1 MIVVLAD
8 FLNSGIRLTTPILF
22 AAIASML
29 SARAGILNLAIESKV
44 LIGAFVGIL
53 VAAGTGNT
61 LLGVVAAAAAGAAI
75 GAVMAAA
82 HRLGVDLVVLAIG
95 LNILMLQLTVFLMR
109 SFLGGV
115 GTYKPDIDPIAAVSV
130 PVLSDLPVAGNLLSR
145 LNWLVYLAYLLVPA
159 IALWFRTRAGRHLL
173 AVGEAP
179 LAAASAGL
187 KVGRSQVL
195 TLIVAGAIAGL
206 GGAFLS
212 VGDLGLFTRNMS
224 ADRGWI
230 GITAALLALNKPA
243 FLIPAA
249 GVFGLAS
256 AASIRLQQFDVPAN
270 LTQFIPQG
278 AAFVALVLVG
288 LRSTSRGQV
297 LRLWSNSS
305 RISLALPR
313 RRRTVAVAPR
323 PDAVAPR
330 PDAVAPRPDAGVDP
344 SDPPADDTAPDAPR
358 RSTLHH

>member
-1 MIVVLAD
+1 MITALAD

-29 SARAGILNLAIESKV
+29 SARAGVLNLAIESKV
-44 LIGAFVGIL
+44 LAGAFTGIL
-53 VAAGTGNT
+53 VAAVTGNT
-61 LLGVVAAAAAGAAI
+61 LLGVVAAAATGALI
-75 GAVMAAA
+75 GAIMAGA

-95 LNILMLQLTVFLMR
+95 LNILVLQLTVFLMR

-115 GTYKPDIDPIAAVSV
+115 GTYKPDVDPISPIAI
-130 PVLSDLPVAGNLLSR
+130 PVLGEIPVISNLLSR
-145 LNWLVYLAYLLVPA
+145 LNWLVYLAYILVFIVA
-159 IALWFRTRAGRHLL
+159 MWFRTRPGRHLL
-173 AVGEAP
+173 AAGEAP
-179 LAAASAGL
+179 LAAESAGL
-187 KVGRSQVL
+187 KVSRMQIGA
-195 TLIVAGAIAGL
+195 LIAAGAIAGL

-243 FLIPAA
+243 LLIPAA

-270 LTQFIPQG
+270 VTQFIPQG

-288 LRSTSRGQV
+288 LRASSRAGV
-297 LRLWSNSS
+297 IRLWRRSSKLRLPQSS
-305 RISLALPR
+305 
-313 RRRTVAVAPR
+313 APSTER
-323 PDAVAPR
+323 
-330 PDAVAPRPDAGVDP
+330 
-344 SDPPADDTAPDAPR
+344 TAP
-358 RSTLHH
+358 

>member
-1 MIVVLAD
+1 MIVTLAD
-8 FLNSGIRLTTPILF
+8 FLNSGIRMTTPILF

-29 SARAGILNLAIESKV
+29 SARVGVLNLAIESKV

-53 VAAGTGNT
+53 VAGGTGST
-61 LLGVVAAAAAGAAI
+61 LLGVVAAAGAGALI
-75 GAVMAAA
+75 GAIMGLA
-82 HRLGVDLVVLAIG
+82 HRFDVDLVVLAIG
-95 LNILMLQLTVFLMR
+95 LNILVLQLTVFLMR

-115 GTYKPDIDPIAAVSV
+115 GTYKPDIETVPPIDV
-130 PVLSDLPVAGNLLSR
+130 PLLGDLPVVSNVLAR
-145 LNWLVYLAYLLVPA
+145 LNVLVYLAFALVLVV
-159 IALWFRTRAGRHLL
+159 ALWFRTRPGRHLL

-179 LAAASAGL
+179 RAAASAGL
-187 KVGRSQVL
+187 KVARTQVL
-195 TLIVAGAIAGL
+195 TLVVAGAIAGV

-288 LRSTSRGQV
+288 LNAKSRQGIA
-297 LRLWSNSS
+297 RLWTRSS
-305 RISLALPR
+305 RIGPGTR
-313 RRRTVAVAPR
+313 RRRGARDAAPAAVGPAPAAVGTA
-323 PDAVAPR
+323 PAAPATEDA
-330 PDAVAPRPDAGVDP
+330 
-344 SDPPADDTAPDAPR
+344 PPADPAPAPP
-358 RSTLHH
+358 H

>member
-1 MIVVLAD
+1 MNVLAD

-44 LIGAFVGIL
+44 LAGAFVGIL
-53 VAAGTGNT
+53 VAAATGNT
-61 LLGVVAAAAAGAAI
+61 FVGVAMAAVAGSLI
-75 GAVMAAA
+75 GAIMALA
-82 HRLGVDLVVLAIG
+82 HRFGVDLVVLAIG
-95 LNILMLQLTVFLMR
+95 LNILVLQLTVFLMR

-115 GTYKPDIDPIAAVSV
+115 GTYNPDVPSIPPIEI
-130 PVLSDLPVAGNLLSR
+130 PFLSELPVVGNLLAR
-145 LNWLVYLAYLLVPA
+145 LNWLVYGAFVLVVLV
-159 IALWFRTRAGRHLL
+159 ALWFRTRSGRHLL

-179 LAAASAGL
+179 GAAASSGL
-187 KVGRSQVL
+187 KVGRTQVL
-195 TLIVAGAIAGL
+195 TLVAAGAIAGL

-224 ADRGWI
+224 GDRGWI

-243 FLIPAA
+243 LLIPAA

-288 LRSTSRGQV
+288 LRARSRGQL
-297 LRLWSNSS
+297 LRLWTRST
-305 RISLALPR
+305 RIPILVPWR
-313 RRRTVAVAPR
+313 RRSDAAAAPAPGPLPTHETSPEDGR
-323 PDAVAPR
+323 P
-330 PDAVAPRPDAGVDP
+330 PDSLTPGSPQPP
-344 SDPPADDTAPDAPR
+344 ST
-358 RSTLHH
+358 RSTSPHR